1 MSIAL
6 ASVVLASVA
15 LAWRPA
21 RAQRLHSPPAAA
33 EQAPREQPANIRVL
47 IGPETDP
54 GLVEALRAAGTNL
67 RADGVSLQPVT
78 LEPGDRAEQRAVS
91 LIAEPGVLGV
101 FWFDVHDAQVR
112 VLLLT
117 GPEQAYVRSVS
128 VQGGSDETVREAVWL
143 IVESGSLA
151 LVSGEAPAMQPA
163 EVELAVEPTSPAV
176 SQAPSEATGPSS
188 TGGETHDGAALGPG
202 TRAKVTGGAVV
213 SYLGEGVGSPI
224 PWQSGLGLDG
234 VLDVGQRV
242 RLRLGYG
249 ALLPTRG
256 AQAIGWRHRAELYG
270 GMRFPVGQ
278 RVALHVLIG
287 AGVEAQQWRGSSSG
301 DSGWRAV
308 ALAGLDVGLTVRVL
322 GPLSL
327 WLEPG
332 IGLPLNRFALVE
344 CDTGGQQ
351 CTGAA
356 RRVVLEPW
364 RVRPRVRGGLLL
376 RFGGAG

>member
-6 ASVVLASVA
+6 ASLIFVSMGLAS
-15 LAWRPA
+15 RPA
-21 RAQRLHSPPAAA
+21 RAQRLQSPPAAA
-33 EQAPREQPANIRVL
+33 ELAPQEQPANIRVL
-47 IGPETDP
+47 IGPDTDP
-54 GLVEALRAAGTNL
+54 GLVEALKAAGTNL
-67 RADGVSLQPVT
+67 RAQGVSLQPVA
-78 LEPGDRAEQRAVS
+78 LEPGERAEQRAAS
-91 LIAEPGVLGV
+91 LIAEPGALGV

-117 GPEQAYVRSVS
+117 GPGQAYVRSVP

-151 LVSGEAPAMQPA
+151 LVSGQAPAMQPA
-163 EVELAVEPTSPAV
+163 EVAVEPTSPKA
-176 SQAPSEATGPSS
+176 SQAPAEVAGPSPSGRETPDASALDPGARS
-188 TGGETHDGAALGPG
+188 T
-202 TRAKVTGGAVV
+202 VTGGVVV

-234 VLDVGQRV
+234 VLDLGQRI

-249 ALLPTRG
+249 ALLPMRG
-256 AQAIGWRHRAELYG
+256 APAIGWRHRAELYG
-270 GMRFPVGQ
+270 GPRFTVGP
-278 RVALHVLIG
+278 RVTLHALIG

-301 DSGWRAV
+301 ENGWRAV
-308 ALAGLDVGLTVRVL
+308 ALAGLDAGLTVRVL

-376 RFGGAG
+376 RFGGTGG